1 MKTRRFFI
9 TSTAVLMLAGTAL
22 AGTTFRL
29 EQDTGSGSGYAY
41 LTDVTAFT
49 TDKTLSGFYGTGNFD
64 GDGEMANATLTYDRS
79 HIFLVDSSVDGLGL
93 FIVHNRVG
101 SGDNDD
107 GIGQAEMG
115 LTFSSGNATVV
126 KEDDSEGAYGDYYDY
141 VSSGS
146 GKVSAQWQWGDD
158 WTDGLVAAFT
168 PGSGE
173 TVTAKFTDVDTS
185 TEDVDA
191 STEFD
196 DPNPNDGVTYE
207 TIKNL
212 DDWYFY
218 DPDHKADD
226 AIQLDLVEDRA
237 IRLTML
243 PVPPAAWPVVGML
256 GVIGLRKLRRSRM
269 HDTAA

>member
-29 EQDTGSGSGYAY
+29 EQDTGSGYAY

-141 VSSGS
+141 VSENGS

-173 TVTAKFTDVDTS
+173 TVTAKFTN
-185 TEDVDA
+185 VDA

-196 DPNPNDGVTYE
+196 DPKNGVTYE
-207 TIKNL
+207 TFQTL
-212 DDWYFY
+212 DHWYFY
-218 DPDHKADD
+218 APGDSARQEIKLTLASD
-226 AIQLDLVEDRA
+226 AP
-237 IRLTML
+237 IRLTAL
-243 PVPPAAWPVVGML
+243 PVPAMAWPAVAML

>member
-168 PGSGE
+168 PARDE
-173 TVTAKFTDVDTS
+173 VITAKFTDL
-185 TEDVDA
+185 
-191 STEFD
+191 D
-196 DPNPNDGVTYE
+196 DNAEQRPAPTQIDDYK
-207 TIKNL
+207 TIENL
-212 DDWYFY
+212 DAWYFY